1 MEINTG
7 LEIVIYLTAAVVFV
21 PLVKKLGLSS
31 ILGYLFAGIVIGPSV
46 LGLIGQK
53 GEDIMHF
60 AEFGVV
66 MMLFLIGLELDP
78 YKFWKMRKFIMGMG
92 SMQVIGTSIF
102 LFFGFLFFLDWNW
115 QMALTISLA
124 LSLSSTAIVLQT
136 LKERGLSNTSMGR
149 SSFSVLLFQ
158 DIAVIPILA
167 IIPLLVSDVS
177 TEAVQEANGS
187 LISELSAWLQTLVVI
202 GAIASVYFLG
212 RYALFLCCVLL
223 QKHDYKK
230 SSLHRPYWLL

>member
-7 LEIVIYLTAAVVFV
+7 LEIIIYLTAAVIFV

-102 LFFGFLFFLDWNW
+102 LFFGFLFFFW
-115 QMALTISLA
+115 
-124 LSLSSTAIVLQT
+124 
-136 LKERGLSNTSMGR
+136 
-149 SSFSVLLFQ
+149 
-158 DIAVIPILA
+158 
-167 IIPLLVSDVS
+167 
-177 TEAVQEANGS
+177 
-187 LISELSAWLQTLVVI
+187 I
-202 GAIASVYFLG
+202 GTG
-212 RYALFLCCVLL
+212 
-223 QKHDYKK
+223 KWH
-230 SSLHRPYWLL
+230 